1 MPSESG
7 RATGVRRYCPK
18 LAQLSDR
25 VLFDDIWQRP
35 ALNPRERSLITV
47 AALVALNRVEQLPF
61 HLQLAQRNG
70 VTRQQLAELIT
81 HLAFYAGWPG
91 GVGRGAPAR
100 SGTGGQSC
108 RLAVSPCIRASP
120 PTICKPSPTA
130 CIKRWWRPL
139 SAADG

>member
-1 MPSESG
+1 MSSESQAG
-7 RATGVRRYCPK
+7 QQAFGDIAPK

-81 HLAFYAGWPG
+81 HLAFYAGWPAAASA
-91 GVGRGAPAR
+91 VAR
-100 SGTGGQSC
+100 LRDLEQEANH
-108 RLAVSPCIRASP
+108 AV
-120 PTICKPSPTA
+120 
-130 CIKRWWRPL
+130 
-139 SAADG
+139 